1 MAYEFIKNLASS
13 IAPAL
18 VGLGTSLIINN
29 QNVKKAQGEANIQR
43 ELSGNAL
50 QIALANERASLAL
63 ANQGGGGKTTE
74 ETKSNLPLYI
84 GLGIGGVVLLG
95 VVIFAVTR
103 K

>member
-1 MAYEFIKNLASS
+1 MAYDWLKDLGKSLATSLVS
-13 IAPAL
+13 LAPQ
-18 VGLGTSLIINN
+18 LIINN
-29 QNVKKAQGEANIQR
+29 QNVKKAQGEANLQR

-50 QIALANERASLAL
+50 QIALANERASFAL
-63 ANQGGGGKTTE
+63 ANQGGGKKE
-74 ETKSNLPLYI
+74 EESKSNLPLYI

>member
-1 MAYEFIKNLASS
+1 MAYDWLKDLGKSLAGSLVAL
-13 IAPAL
+13 APQ
-18 VGLGTSLIINN
+18 LIVNN
-29 QNVKKAQGEANIQR
+29 QNVKQAQGEANLQR

-50 QIALANERASLAL
+50 QIALANERASFAL
-63 ANQGGGGKTTE
+63 ANQGGGGKTAE